1 MQTQSLLFDEQA
13 VRLVADD
20 ECGIHYHPGCVP
32 LDQQKAWFHAL
43 HRAVEWRS
51 QERPMYDRIVA
62 VPRLM
67 ASVALNDPGRPPC
80 IDAALA
86 AVQAVAPAPYTRAGL
101 NLYRD
106 ARDSVAMHN
115 DRIHDLMPGQ
125 PIAILSLGA
134 ARDMLIRAK
143 TGGASLRV
151 RLEPGSVLVMS
162 HASQRTHEHGIP
174 KSAEPLG
181 PRISLAFRVRQL
193 SDERAASS
201 PAPPV
206 RLAWRR

>member
-1 MQTQSLLFDEQA
+1 MQSQYSLFADETVQL
-13 VRLVADD
+13 VRDA
-20 ECGIHYHPGCVP
+20 EGGIRYHPRCVP
-32 LDQQKAWFHAL
+32 EEVATGWFEAL
-43 HRAVEWRS
+43 LPLMPWRS
-51 QERPMYDRIVA
+51 ERRPMYDRIVD

-67 ASVALNDPGRPPC
+67 ASVALNDPERPVC

-106 ARDSVAMHN
+106 GRDSVALHN
-115 DRIHDLMPGQ
+115 DRIHDLARGQ

-134 ARDMLIRAK
+134 ARDMLIKPKR
-143 TGGASLRV
+143 GGSGQRV

-174 KSAEPLG
+174 KSARAAG
-181 PRISLAFRVRQL
+181 PRISLAFR
-193 SDERAASS
+193 A
-201 PAPPV
+201 
-206 RLAWRR
+206 RRSTP